1 MFFNKRNLTKNTFTN
16 TFFKNTFS
24 VQAQTRLL
32 SHQEALIKE
41 QIGLL
46 RELLTVS
53 AKWNK
58 KIYAKTYIVLLKI
71 QALVI
76 KKVFM

>member
-1 MFFNKRNLTKNTFTN
+1 MIFNKRNLTKNTFTN

-46 RELLTVS
+46 IAEILLLMRLRMTQ
-53 AKWNK
+53 N
-58 KIYAKTYIVLLKI
+58 
-71 QALVI
+71 I
-76 KKVFM
+76 KSLISLPWLIWMV